1 MMDPITVASYDLPL
15 QLPVLG
21 LQNSPS
27 ISAQT
32 QSEEQPVAVNLA
44 LVPEPDIVE
53 ERHVVSLVL
62 LPSVEEPLLG
72 QGRSDRLGG
81 ESVYPPRARC
91 RCWCILFGLVRY
103 SWSVRGVQEK
113 KRVRFVLALV
123 ARAWVEARND
133 ADMT

>member
-1 MMDPITVASYDLPL
+1 MDPITVASYDLPL

-44 LVPEPDIVE
+44 LVPVPDIVE

-72 QGRSDRLGG
+72 QGRSDRLGR

-91 RCWCILFGLVRY
+91 RC
-103 SWSVRGVQEK
+103 
-113 KRVRFVLALV
+113 
-123 ARAWVEARND
+123 
-133 ADMT
+133 

>member
-1 MMDPITVASYDLPL
+1 MDPITVASYDLPL

-21 LQNSPS
+21 LQTSPS

-44 LVPEPDIVE
+44 LVPVPNIVE

-91 RCWCILFGLVRY
+91 RCWCILIGLVRY

>member
-44 LVPEPDIVE
+44 LVPVPDIVE

-72 QGRSDRLGG
+72 QGRSDRLGR

-103 SWSVRGVQEK
+103 SWSVRGLQGK